1 MFIDRRGKMKITHI
15 DKWKVVVPIQPDAAN
30 SPEYD
35 SKDAVLSAFWTVPKH
50 VIRVHT
56 DDSGIVGIGETGRG
70 CPGEQVDRAIG
81 ELTGKEV
88 EQIDLHRLPITR
100 SAAYGACEMAL
111 FDIVGKR
118 LGVTAARL
126 LGAQV
131 RDRVLVDYWT
141 ARRTPE
147 DLARKAK
154 EGKEKGFHGIKIKCA
169 LEDPNVERLQAAAD
183 AVGTDFK
190 VTVDPNCR
198 FYQPCHAISLADALG
213 ELRQIVAVFE
223 DPVPKD
229 RLDWYVLLRQKL
241 PVPVALHLGGGR
253 AVFEAVRREAV
264 DMLNISPGT
273 MVDFVRQCYIA
284 EQAGVPVWHGSGV
297 DLGIMD
303 MSYVQACAAAP
314 AATLPSDIVGNFLR
328 EDDLI
333 AEPIAIEDGYAKVPD
348 EPGLG
353 IELDEEAVEKYAV
366 E

>member
-1 MFIDRRGKMKITHI
+1 MKITHI
-15 DKWKVVVPIQPDAAN
+15 DKWKVVVPIKPDAAY
-30 SPEYD
+30 SREYEFEI
-35 SKDAVLSAFWTVPKH
+35 KNGGFWDVPKH
-50 VIRVHT
+50 VIRIHT
-56 DDSGIVGIGETGRG
+56 DDSGTVGIGETGRG
-70 CPGEQVDRAIG
+70 CPAESVDAGIAALQG
-81 ELTGKEV
+81 MEV
-88 EQIDLHRLPITR
+88 ERIDLHAIPVPR
-100 SAAYGACEMAL
+100 SAAYGAFEMAL
-111 FDIVGKR
+111 FDIVGKQ

-169 LEDPNVERLQAAAD
+169 LEDPNVERLRAVAE

-198 FYQPCHAISLADALG
+198 FYQPCHAISVADALG

-229 RLDWYVLLRQKL
+229 NLDWYVLLRQKL
-241 PVPVALHLGGGR
+241 QVPLALHLGSGK
-253 AVFEAVRREAV
+253 AVFQAVKRDAV

-273 MVDFVRQCYIA
+273 MVDFVKQCYIA

-297 DLGIMD
+297 DLGILD

-333 AEPIAIEDGYAKVPD
+333 VESIRIEGGFAYIPD
-348 EPGLG
+348 KPGLG
-353 IELDEEAVEKYAV
+353 VELDEAAVEKYAV
-366 E
+366 

>member
-1 MFIDRRGKMKITHI
+1 MKITHVDI
-15 DKWKVVVPIQPDAAN
+15 WKVVVPIKPDCAY
-30 SPEYD
+30 SKEYEFEI
-35 SKDAVLSAFWTVPKH
+35 KNGAFWDVPKH
-50 VIRVHT
+50 IVRIHT

-70 CPGEQVDRAIG
+70 CSREQV
-81 ELTGKEV
+81 ELAAEKLKGMEV
-88 EQIDLHRLPITR
+88 EEIDLHALPIR
-100 SAAYGACEMAL
+100 GWSAYGAFEMAL
-111 FDIVGKR
+111 FDVVGKQ
-118 LGVTAARL
+118 LGMTAARL

-131 RDRVLVDYWT
+131 RDKVAVDYWT
-141 ARRTPE
+141 SRRTPE

-154 EGKEKGFHGIKIKCA
+154 EGKELGFHGIKIKCA
-169 LEDPNVERLQAAAD
+169 LEDPNIERLQAVAD

-198 FYQPCHAISLADALG
+198 FHQPHHAIAFADALG
-213 ELRQIVAVFE
+213 DLRQIVAVFE

-229 RLDWYVLLRQKL
+229 NLDWYVMMRQKL
-241 PVPVALHLGGGR
+241 QVPLALHLGGGK
-253 AVFEAVRREAV
+253 AVYQAVKRDAV
-264 DMLNISPGT
+264 DILNISPGN

-297 DLGIMD
+297 DLGILD

-333 AEPIAIEDGYAKVPD
+333 VEPIHIEGGFATVPD
-348 EPGLG
+348 KPGLG
-353 IELDEEAVEKYAV
+353 VELDEAAVQKYEV

>member
-1 MFIDRRGKMKITHI
+1 MKITHVDI
-15 DKWKVVVPIQPDAAN
+15 WKVVVPIKPDCAY
-30 SPEYD
+30 SKEYE
-35 SKDAVLSAFWTVPKH
+35 SEIKNGAFWDVPKH
-50 VIRVHT
+50 IVRIHT

-70 CPGEQVDRAIG
+70 CPGEHVKLAAEKLKG
-81 ELTGKEV
+81 MEV
-88 EQIDLHRLPITR
+88 EEIDLHALPIQGW
-100 SAAYGACEMAL
+100 SAYGAFEMAL
-111 FDIVGKR
+111 FDIVGKQ

-131 RDRVLVDYWT
+131 RDKVAVDYWT
-141 ARRTPE
+141 SRRTPE

-154 EGKEKGFHGIKIKCA
+154 EGKALGFHGIKIKCA
-169 LEDPNVERLQAAAD
+169 LEDPNIERLQAVAD

-198 FYQPCHAISLADALG
+198 FYQPHHTIAFADALG
-213 ELRQIVAVFE
+213 DLRQIVAVFE

-229 RLDWYVLLRQKL
+229 NLDWYVMLRKKL
-241 PVPVALHLGGGR
+241 QVPLALHLGSGK
-253 AVFEAVRREAV
+253 AVYQAVKRDAV
-264 DMLNISPGT
+264 DILNISPGT

-333 AEPIAIEDGYAKVPD
+333 VEPIHIEGGFATVPD
-348 EPGLG
+348 KPGMG
-353 IELDEEAVEKYAV
+353 VELDEAAVQKYEV
-366 E
+366 K

>member
-1 MFIDRRGKMKITHI
+1 MKITHI
-15 DKWKVVVPIQPDAAN
+15 EKWKVVVPIPPDAIN

-35 SKDAVLSAFWTVPKH
+35 EKDEDLATFCRTPKH
-50 VIRVHT
+50 IIRVHT

-70 CPGEQVDRAIG
+70 CPEGQVDSAIA

-88 EQIDLHRLPITR
+88 ERIDLHALPIGY
-100 SAAYGACEMAL
+100 SAAYGAFEMAL
-111 FDIVGKR
+111 FDIVGKQ

-154 EGKEKGFHGIKIKCA
+154 EGKGLGFHSIKIKCA
-169 LEDPNVERLQAAAD
+169 LEDPNVERLQAVAD

-198 FYQPCHAISLADALG
+198 FYLPCHAISLADALG
-213 ELRQIVAVFE
+213 ELRQIVTVFE

-229 RLDWYVLLRQKL
+229 NLDWYVLLRQKL
-241 PVPVALHLGGGR
+241 QVPVALHIGSGK
-253 AVFEAVRREAV
+253 AVFEAVKRGAV
-264 DMLNISPGT
+264 DMLNISPGS
-273 MVDFVRQCYIA
+273 MVDFVKQCYIA

-314 AATLPSDIVGNFLR
+314 AATLPSDIVGNFVR

-333 AEPIAIEDGYAKVPD
+333 VEPIDIEDGYAKVPD
-348 EPGLG
+348 KPGLG
-353 IELDEEAVEKYAV
+353 VELDEKAVEKYSV
-366 E
+366 D